1 LHQYLVNLHLTG
13 IKLVTARGSARVPK
27 ERSWKKASMS
37 CVTETNSDTIY
48 IDVDVDPKDIGYI
61 EIYLR

>member
-1 LHQYLVNLHLTG
+1 
-13 IKLVTARGSARVPK
+13 
-27 ERSWKKASMS
+27 MS

>member
-1 LHQYLVNLHLTG
+1 LG
-13 IKLVTARGSARVPK
+13 RKLVTAGASARDPK

-48 IDVDVDPKDIGYI
+48 IDVDVDSKDIGYI